1 MKSSETSI
9 FDKFRTIMTE
19 RCGVNRGDRILVA
32 LSGGA
37 DSVALLHL
45 LLQNGF
51 NCVAAHCNFLLRGQ
65 ESDDDEAFVKELCR
79 GWDVELHTIHFDTQ
93 AHSKAHKISI
103 EMAARELRYQW
114 FEKLLVDTNTQFLAT
129 GHHGSDAIETFLLN
143 LVRGTGIKGL
153 TGMAWRN
160 QHIIRPLLAA
170 SASEVVDYCR
180 LNDLSYRTD
189 SSNQETHYQRNK
201 IRHHIVPL
209 LEELNPSF
217 FETMQ
222 NNMSHLRETEEVFAA
237 EVQRVKEQM
246 VAETE
251 DALLIPV
258 RLINEHPQK
267 QSMLH
272 EILHPYGFPGQ
283 IVANII
289 ESLNGI
295 PGKQFFSATH
305 RLVVDRYNLILVA
318 QSQPEQENYTI
329 EGGQTQ
335 IDLPLEMTLRQ
346 FVKPVDYRFP
356 TENWKAHLDAD
367 LVDFPLTIRKMQ
379 AGDKFQ
385 PLGMQQFKKISDFFV
400 DQKMSLIDKE
410 KIWLLTNGFDILW
423 VMAQRIDN
431 RYKVTPATKNIL
443 ELTLPH
449 FSARA
454 PKSPEDLP
462 YPSH

>member
-1 MKSSETSI
+1 MKSSEAAI
-9 FDKFRTIMTE
+9 FDKFRNCMTDN
-19 RCGVNRGDRILVA
+19 CGVNAGDRILVA

-45 LLQNGF
+45 LLKNGF
-51 NCVAAHCNFLLRGQ
+51 TCVAAHCNFSLRGQ
-65 ESDDDEAFVKELCR
+65 ESDGDEAFVTELCHN
-79 GWDVELHTIHFDTQ
+79 WNVELRTIKFDTQ
-93 AHSKAHKISI
+93 AYRKSRKVSI

-114 FEKLLVDTNTQFLAT
+114 FEKLLVETNTRSLAT

-170 SASEVVDYCR
+170 SAKEVVDYCESNQ
-180 LNDLSYRTD
+180 LQFRTD
-189 SSNQETHYQRNK
+189 SSNLETHYQRNK
-201 IRHHIVPL
+201 IRHQIVPL

-222 NNMSHLRETEEVFAA
+222 HNMTYLREAEQVLAA
-237 EVQRVKEQM
+237 EIQRVREQM

-251 DALLIPV
+251 DALLIPI

-267 QSMLH
+267 QTMLY
-272 EILHPYGFPGQ
+272 EILRPYGFPGQ
-283 IVANII
+283 MTASII

-305 RLVVDRYNLILVA
+305 RLVIDRYNLILVPQTQA
-318 QSQPEQENYTI
+318 EPEVYAI
-329 EGGQTQ
+329 EGGQTI
-335 IDLPLEMTLRQ
+335 IDQPLKMELRQ
-346 FVKPVDYRFP
+346 FDKPAEYQFP
-356 TENWKAHLDAD
+356 AENWKVHLDAD
-367 LVDFPLTIRKMQ
+367 LIDFPLTIRKMQ
-379 AGDKFQ
+379 CGDKFQ

-410 KIWLLTNGFDILW
+410 KIWLLTNGYDIIW
-423 VMAQRIDN
+423 VMGLRIDN
-431 RYKVTPATKNIL
+431 RYKITPSTKIIL
-443 ELTLPH
+443 EIVLLADIVG
-449 FSARA
+449 SA
-454 PKSPEDLP
+454 
-462 YPSH
+462 

>member
-1 MKSSETSI
+1 MKSSEAAV
-9 FDKFRTIMTE
+9 FDQFRNYMTD
-19 RCGVNRGDRILVA
+19 RCGVNTSDRILVA

-51 NCVAAHCNFLLRGQ
+51 NCVAAHCNFTLRRH
-65 ESDDDEAFVKELCR
+65 ESDEDELFVKELCR
-79 GWDVELHTIHFDTQ
+79 NWDIELHTIRFDTQ
-93 AHSKAHKISI
+93 AYSKDHKISI

-114 FEKLLVDTNTQFLAT
+114 FEQLLVEVDAKYLAT

-160 QHIIRPLLAA
+160 QHIIRPMLAA
-170 SASEVVDYCR
+170 SAGEVLHYCR
-180 LNDLSYRTD
+180 SKHLDFRTD
-189 SSNQETHYQRNK
+189 SSNMETHYQRNK
-201 IRHHIVPL
+201 IRHQIVPL

-222 NNMSHLRETEEVFAA
+222 HNMTYLREAEQIFAA
-237 EVQRVKEQM
+237 EIQRVKEQM

-251 DALLIPV
+251 DALLIPI

-267 QSMLH
+267 QTMLY
-272 EILHPYGFPGQ
+272 EILRPYGFPGQ
-283 IVANII
+283 IMPSII
-289 ESLNGI
+289 DSLSGI

-305 RLVVDRYNLILVA
+305 RLVIDRYNLILVA
-318 QSQPEQENYTI
+318 QSQPEPEVYAL
-329 EGGQTQ
+329 EGGQTHMDQ
-335 IDLPLEMTLRQ
+335 PLKMALRQ
-346 FVKPVDYRFP
+346 FEKPSDYSFP
-356 TENWKAHLDAD
+356 KENWKVHLDAD
-367 LVDFPLTIRKMQ
+367 LIDFPLIIRKMQ

-410 KIWLLTNGFDILW
+410 KIWLLTNGVDIIW
-423 VMAQRIDN
+423 VMGQRIDN
-431 RYKVTPATKNIL
+431 RFKITPATKNIL
-443 ELTLPH
+443 ELELPENW
-449 FSARA
+449 AN
-454 PKSPEDLP
+454 D
-462 YPSH
+462 